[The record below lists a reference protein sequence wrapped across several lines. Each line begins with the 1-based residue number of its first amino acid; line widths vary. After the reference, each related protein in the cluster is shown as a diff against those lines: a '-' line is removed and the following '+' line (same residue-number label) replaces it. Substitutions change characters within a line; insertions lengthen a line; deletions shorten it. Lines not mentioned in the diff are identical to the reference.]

1 MVLGSSSS
9 TNSHS
14 APVTIAPMP
23 SRSADARP
31 RDRRAHEAV
40 VDWVEET
47 GYPPFRVLTRDGS
60 QHLTMR
66 T

>member
-1 MVLGSSSS
+1 MLDPGPA
-9 TNSHS
+9 S
-14 APVTIAPMP
+14 A
-23 SRSADARP
+23 RG
-31 RDRRAHEAV
+31 V
-40 VDWVEET
+40 VAWVAET